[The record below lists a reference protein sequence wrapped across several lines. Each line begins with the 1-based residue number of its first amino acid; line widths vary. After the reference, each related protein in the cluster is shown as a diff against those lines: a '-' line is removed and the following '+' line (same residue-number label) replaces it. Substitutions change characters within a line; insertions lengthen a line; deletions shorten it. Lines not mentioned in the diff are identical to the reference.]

1 MCGITGFISDD
12 FSIRESEILIT
23 KMTNSLE
30 HRGPDTH
37 GIWKNNDGNVFLG
50 HRRLS
55 ILDLSS
61 AGHQPM
67 TSSTGRY
74 SIIFNGEIYNHLE
87 IRQEIENKNKN
98 HFKWIGTSDTET
110 LLASFETFDIE
121 QTLQRCSGMFAF
133 ALWDSLNQTLTLAR
147 DRMGEKPLYYG
158 FINNSFV
165 FGSELKS
172 LKNFPDFTYEIS
184 IDALHEYFRYSYVP
198 SPLSIYQDIYKVE
211 PGTFLQLNAIDLFKK
226 ISLKKRYWSLSSLIK
241 MNQKNQ
247 FNSEE
252 EALTNLESALSKSV
266 KSQMISDVPLGVFLS
281 GGIDSSL
288 IASLAQDNSEDPI
301 KTFTIG
307 FNNSS
312 YDESHFALNVA
323 KHLKTTHSKITVTEN
338 DALDLIPKLAS
349 IYDEPFSD
357 SSQIPTYFVCKS
369 AKNHVSVALSGDGA
383 DELFGGYNRYI
394 SSKAIWEKVSWIP
407 RFVRLGIGWLILHIP
422 PIFLD
427 QIGNFFI
434 KLIHG
439 SRIPLLGKKVHKL
452 GFGILYS
459 KNLFEFCKSFTFT
472 WEKPSILIKGETR
485 GDLEESKQSI
495 TEDPISNIMHIDSE
509 TYLPDDILCK
519 VDRASMACS
528 LETRAPY
535 LDPEVIEVAT
545 RIPLD
550 LKIYSG
556 LGKQTLRGILDKYV
570 PNELINRPKAGFA
583 VPIGEWLR
591 GPLKLWAEKLLSK
604 ELIINQ
610 GYLNYEIINKIWN
623 KHQSGKYDFTEK
635 LWSILI
641 FQLWLEEHNK

>member
-12 FSIRESEILIT
+12 FSICESEILIT
-23 KMTNSLE
+23 KMTDSLY

-87 IRQEIENKNKN
+87 IRKEIENKNKN
-98 HFKWIGTSDTET
+98 HSKWMGTSDTET
-110 LLASFETFDIE
+110 LLASFETYDIE

-133 ALWDSLNQTLTLAR
+133 ALWDSQNRTLTLAR

-165 FGSELKS
+165 FGSELKA

-184 IDALHEYFRYSYVP
+184 LDALHKYFRYSYIP
-198 SPLSIYQDIYKVE
+198 SPLSIYQDIFKVE

-252 EALTNLESALSKSV
+252 EALTKLESVLSKSV

-288 IASLAQDNSEDPI
+288 IASLAQDNSEDSI

-394 SSKAIWEKVSWIP
+394 SSKAIWKKVSWIP

-422 PIFLD
+422 PIFID
-427 QIGNFFI
+427 RIGNFFI

-439 SRIPLLGKKVHKL
+439 NRIPLLGNKVHKL

-472 WEKPSILIKGETR
+472 WEKPSILIKGEAR
-485 GDLEESKQSI
+485 EELEESKLFS
-495 TEDPISNIMHIDSE
+495 EDPISNIMYIDSE

-535 LDPEVIEVAT
+535 LAPEVIEVAT

-550 LKIYSG
+550 LKIHSG

-570 PNELINRPKAGFA
+570 PNEMINRPKAGFA

-604 ELIINQ
+604 ELITSQ